1 MSHERPTLAALPPG
15 RWAVA
20 VSGGA
25 DSVAALRLLLE
36 CDGGAV
42 GSAGAVAAVIHLD
55 HQTRGGAS
63 AADAAFVGDLAARLG
78 VPFEGFRVDA
88 VESRVGRPAGANP
101 SARYRS
107 ARLACYREV
116 AARHNLSGV
125 ALGHHADD
133 QAETVLL
140 RLLRMPAGGSAAG
153 LAGMRPDAAVAGVR
167 LARPALGVRR
177 AALRGYLDSVGE
189 SWSEDSSNA
198 SPVYARNRVRRLL
211 AADENLVAALLDVS
225 AAAGRWAG
233 WIEEAAPRL
242 ESAFETGRL
251 ADLPA
256 PLADR
261 SARRW
266 LAAAGCPA
274 ADVSAATV
282 AWLVAMAADVSGP
295 PQADFP
301 GRVRVRRRRGKVWA
315 EGVKSEL

>member
-36 CDGGAV
+36 RDGGA
-42 GSAGAVAAVIHLD
+42 GGAGGLVTAVVHLD

-63 AADAAFVGDLAARLG
+63 AADAAFVGNLAARLG
-78 VPFEGFRVDA
+78 VPFDGFRVDT
-88 VESRVGRPAGANP
+88 VESRAGRTGGANP
-101 SARYRS
+101 SARYRA

-116 AARHNLSGV
+116 VARRGLAGV

-167 LARPALGVRR
+167 LARPALRVRR
-177 AALRGYLDSVGE
+177 AALRAHLENVGQP
-189 SWSEDSSNA
+189 WREDASNA
-198 SPVYARNRVRRLL
+198 SPVYARNRLRRVL
-211 AADENLVAALLDVS
+211 AADENLVAALLDVA

-233 WIEEAAPRL
+233 WVERAAPAL
-242 ESAFETGRL
+242 ESTFEAQVL
-251 ADLPA
+251 ANLPA

-274 ADVSAATV
+274 ADVSAAT
-282 AWLVAMAADVSGP
+282 AARLVAMAADASGP
-295 PQADFP
+295 SQSDFP
-301 GRVRVRRRRGKVWA
+301 GGVRVRRRRGKVWA
-315 EGVKSEL
+315 EG